1 MTWITVGSMFDVRHW
16 QEMSLLPNLSRLA
29 LLLSRT
35 FYKLV
40 LTVPPLERFDQGV
53 EVTTHLCLVPA

>member
-1 MTWITVGSMFDVRHW
+1 MTWITVGSMFDARQW
-16 QEMSLLPNLSRLA
+16 QEMSPLLNMSRLA

-40 LTVPPLERFDQGV
+40 LTVLPLEIFDQGV